1 AQLASPILGQAC
13 SVSGTAYCLHLP
25 VYRYHFN
32 RPDCPL
38 VPMGST
44 SRFLAVVCSAV
55 AAVGYPLGCAL
66 TIHSSRRRFAARLN
80 SGVRP
85 LSVLHSK
92 TVLSV
97 VSSAGFRPAPAVA
110 SLSIALPAS
119 LRWPLHRSLPVS
131 ALRSTAGFGWPASPS
146 GSPGP
151 VADTRPQLGL
161 VASPRPSCCSV
172 SAQGLGCRGSG
183 ASAGRRRP
191 NKSFKPNPL
200 RYAKH
205 MAGKAC
211 HVF

>member
-1 AQLASPILGQAC
+1 MPC
-13 SVSGTAYCLHLP
+13 VSLH
-25 VYRYHFN
+25 YA
-32 RPDCPL
+32 
-38 VPMGST
+38 T
-44 SRFLAVVCSAV
+44 
-55 AAVGYPLGCAL
+55 
-66 TIHSSRRRFAARLN
+66 RLN
-80 SGVRP
+80 LGVRP

-92 TVLSV
+92 IVLSV

-151 VADTRPQLGL
+151 GADTRPQLGL

-211 HVF
+211 HVFRSTTLLGLTLVLAPNGEFACFRGFKFAPL